1 MTTFERYFIA
11 DKATHKE
18 PKNPYYTLYEQEE
31 IVDKIF
37 KEFGLEDGEPHI
49 VNGHV
54 PVIVK
59 KGESPIK
66 CGGKLLVIDGGFSK
80 AYQAQTGNAGYTLI
94 YNSYGLVLAA
104 HPPFETMEKAVLDE
118 ISIDSEIVMQHSLG
132 TRKKVADT
140 DTGKELK
147 ARVADLEE
155 LLKAYRNGLLT
166 EK

>member
-1 MTTFERYFIA
+1 MLFR
-11 DKATHKE
+11 
-18 PKNPYYTLYEQEE
+18 
-31 IVDKIF
+31 
-37 KEFGLEDGEPHI
+37 
-49 VNGHV
+49 
-54 PVIVK
+54 
-59 KGESPIK
+59 S
-66 CGGKLLVIDGGFSK
+66 GGGGFSK

-140 DTGKELK
+140 DTGTELK
-147 ARVADLEE
+147 ARVADLEA
-155 LLKAYRNGLLT
+155 LLKAYRSGLLT